1 MDIDSPF
8 TMVVLIV
15 LIAVGAGVV
24 KPWIETRAN
33 SSADAETKLRMEAL
47 EREVLRLRDRVK
59 AFANDMG
66 GIGGDRKANNSNAR
80 CIERGEIG
88 VAART
93 TLSARPEIER
103 VIHVDRR

>member
-24 KPWIETRAN
+24 KTWIETRAN
-33 SSADAETKLRMEAL
+33 SAMDQETKLRMEDL

-59 AFANDMG
+59 VLEKITTD
-66 GIGGDRKANNSNAR
+66 GDKRLS
-80 CIERGEIG
+80 EEISRL
-88 VAART
+88 A
-93 TLSARPEIER
+93 
-103 VIHVDRR
+103 

>member
-24 KPWIETRAN
+24 KTWIETRAN
-33 SSADAETKLRMEAL
+33 ASTDEETKLRMEDL

-59 AFANDMG
+59 VLEKITTD
-66 GIGGDRKANNSNAR
+66 GDNRLR
-80 CIERGEIG
+80 EEISRL
-88 VAART
+88 A
-93 TLSARPEIER
+93 
-103 VIHVDRR
+103 